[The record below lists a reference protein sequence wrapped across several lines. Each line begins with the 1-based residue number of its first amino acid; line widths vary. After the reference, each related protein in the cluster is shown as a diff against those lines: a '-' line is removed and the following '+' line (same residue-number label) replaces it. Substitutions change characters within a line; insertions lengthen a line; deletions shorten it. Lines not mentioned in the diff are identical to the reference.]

1 MKTVKCNYKQ
11 CKYGGRVVKSNSVKV
26 GNLYYHKE
34 CRQEMEG
41 KKQIRDLYYEKY
53 GLEEGFA
60 QVNLAIN
67 KYVEEFGVDYIIFVL
82 KQNLNLNSIYGLSY
96 FLKDDRFEQSFE
108 REKAKLIKFNI
119 NEIEVEKPKEIKY
132 KKPKK
137 QQLWG
142 DMILKGDD
150 TNKKIDIS
158 RG

>member
-96 FLKDDRFEQSFE
+96 FLKDDRFEQLYKNESTEFD
-108 REKAKLIKFNI
+108 IDNV
-119 NEIEVEKPKEIKY
+119 EIESPRVVKY
-132 KKPKK
+132 KRQEGK
-137 QQLWG
+137 QLWG
-142 DMILKGDD
+142 DMICQ
-150 TNKKIDIS
+150 
-158 RG
+158 

>member
-11 CKYGGRVVKSNSVKV
+11 CKYGGRVRKVNAVKV
-26 GNLYYHKE
+26 GSLYYHKE
-34 CRQEMEG
+34 CRQEIEG
-41 KKQIRDLYYEKY
+41 KKKIRDLYYEKY

-82 KQNLNLNSIYGLSY
+82 KQNISLNSIYGLSY
-96 FLKDDRFEQSFE
+96 FLKDDRFEQLYKNESTEFD
-108 REKAKLIKFNI
+108 IDNV
-119 NEIEVEKPKEIKY
+119 EIESPRVVKY
-132 KKPKK
+132 KRQEGK
-137 QQLWG
+137 QLWG

-150 TNKKIDIS
+150 TNKKNDIS

>member
-11 CKYGGRVVKSNSVKV
+11 CKYGGRVRKVNAVKV
-26 GNLYYHKE
+26 GSLYYHKE
-34 CRQEMEG
+34 CRQEIEG
-41 KKQIRDLYYEKY
+41 KKKIRDLYYEKY

-96 FLKDDRFEQSFE
+96 FLKDDRFEQLYKNKNTEFD
-108 REKAKLIKFNI
+108 IDDV
-119 NEIEVEKPKEIKY
+119 EIESPSAVKY
-132 KKPKK
+132 KR
-137 QQLWG
+137 QENRQLWG
-142 DMILKGDD
+142 DIVLKGED